1 MIYTWSSC
9 SYAGLM
15 VPGNEDRE
23 MPEDLAKRTPPPDD
37 VFCLPLV
44 DSWRDRIWR
53 MIEDLVTAEV
63 KDAFVGDPPEYVVS
77 DDLSWLD
84 EIIYEVSGRIV
95 NMKELLADRFA
106 NEYRAFRAGHGT
118 RTNDVG
124 PFYRHGLRY
133 LRPDEI
139 EDRARAIFLN
149 GQYPLGNEA
158 RLQDAIDDVDARKA
172 SGGRQGWLYF
182 AADES
187 NLITRIGGSGHY
199 LVYGSEYLYCL
210 GIRTIGDWETRQA
223 LKSIG
228 RPTMFVCDI
237 PMSMMRPH
245 TLGEFAGMI
254 IEYLFCELADLPCH
268 ALSAGSG
275 SALSIAQDLPGRCIV
290 GHYHPARVHAP
301 F

>member
-1 MIYTWSSC
+1 M
-9 SYAGLM
+9 L
-15 VPGNEDRE
+15 
-23 MPEDLAKRTPPPDD
+23 EDL
-37 VFCLPLV
+37 
-44 DSWRDRIWR
+44 I
-53 MIEDLVTAEV
+53 TAEV

-84 EIIYEVSGRIV
+84 GIIYEVTGRIV
-95 NMKELLADRFA
+95 NMKELVTDRFA

-118 RTNDVG
+118 RTNDVT

-133 LRPDEI
+133 LRADEI

-158 RLQDAIDDVDARKA
+158 RLQDAIDDVDARKT

-182 AADES
+182 AADERS
-187 NLITRIGGSGHY
+187 LITRMGGSGHY

-228 RPTMFVCDI
+228 RPTIFVCDI

-245 TLGEFAGMI
+245 TLDEFAGMI